1 MSKDEEFIEIWL
13 RWAFNFILLLVLLIA
28 TGITVAGFAA
38 VSSFGFW
45 QTLSL
50 SSTIQLA
57 LMLVTFFVAVRV
69 LVDTVRLF
77 DRFTKNVLRRVPVV
91 YAQSGPRRLLVEAVL
106 LAAISLFSNAAVAF
120 LSSNA
125 ADIIPVLS
133 IIVSI
138 AIMVLAYD
146 VSKTVYIMLQT
157 PIHSLAK
164 MITASEEKPKEE

>member
-1 MSKDEEFIEIWL
+1 
-13 RWAFNFILLLVLLIA
+13 
-28 TGITVAGFAA
+28 
-38 VSSFGFW
+38 
-45 QTLSL
+45 
-50 SSTIQLA
+50 
-57 LMLVTFFVAVRV
+57 MLVTFFVAVRV
-69 LVDTVRLF
+69 LVDTVKLF

-125 ADIIPVLS
+125 PDIIPMLS

-164 MITASEEKPKEE
+164 MITASGEKPKEE

>member
-28 TGITVAGFAA
+28 TGITIAGFAA
-38 VSSFGFW
+38 VSSLGFW
-45 QTLSL
+45 QSLSL

-57 LMLVTFFVAVRV
+57 LMLVTFFVAIRV
-69 LVDTVRLF
+69 LVDSVRLF
-77 DRFTKNVLRRVPVV
+77 DRFTKNLLSRVPMVH
-91 YAQSGPRRLLVEAVL
+91 AQSGPRRLLVEAVL
-106 LAAISLFSNAAVAF
+106 LAALS

-125 ADIIPVLS
+125 AVSFLSANAPDVIPILS
-133 IIVSI
+133 VIVSI

-146 VSKTVYIMLQT
+146 VSKTVYIMLEI

-164 MITASEEKPKEE
+164 MITTGEGKPDKE

>member
-28 TGITVAGFAA
+28 TGITMAGFAA

-77 DRFTKNVLRRVPVV
+77 DRFTKNILRRVPVV

-125 ADIIPVLS
+125 PDIIPMLS
-133 IIVSI
+133 IIVSV

-164 MITASEEKPKEE
+164 MITASEEKPKEG